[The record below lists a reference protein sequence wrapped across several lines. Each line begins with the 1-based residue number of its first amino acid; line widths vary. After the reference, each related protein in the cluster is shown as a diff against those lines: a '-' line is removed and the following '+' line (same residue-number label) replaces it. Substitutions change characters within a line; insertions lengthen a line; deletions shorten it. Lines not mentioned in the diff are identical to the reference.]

1 MGRKQTR
8 TGQFI
13 YFSIALLIFS
23 LLSNCVSSEKYM
35 APSTEVD
42 ARKMGKPEELSKS
55 LTADLERAAK
65 LCSQGDYEGS
75 SRETRRILSLSGK
88 NPPGDRALFNMALIY
103 ASSENPKK
111 DYEKARLFLQRM
123 IRDYPQSSL
132 VEEAK
137 TWAKVLQEN
146 ERFRQE
152 SERLKREFEQSR
164 EVDLLVDK
172 KREIKRDKGLCPE
185 TF

>member
-1 MGRKQTR
+1 MGRKQTG

-13 YFSIALLIFS
+13 YFSIAVLIFS

-35 APSTEVD
+35 VPKTEGD
-42 ARKMGKPEELSKS
+42 TRKMENPEEPSKS
-55 LTADLERAAK
+55 LAADLERAAN

-75 SRETRRILSLSGK
+75 FRETRRILFLSGK

-103 ASSENPKK
+103 AASENPKK

-152 SERLKREFEQSR
+152 SERLKREFEQSQ

-172 KREIKRDKGLCPE
+172 KKREKAR
-185 TF
+185 

>member
-1 MGRKQTR
+1 MGRKQTG

-13 YFSIALLIFS
+13 YFSIAVLIFS
-23 LLSNCVSSEKYM
+23 LLSNCVSLEKHM
-35 APSTEVD
+35 TLKTEGD
-42 ARKMGKPEELSKS
+42 TRKMENPEDAAKTLA
-55 LTADLERAAK
+55 ADLERAAK
-65 LCSQGDYEGS
+65 LCSQGDYDGS
-75 SRETRRILSLSGK
+75 LRETRRVLSLSGK

-111 DYEKARLFLQRM
+111 DYGQALLFLQRM
-123 IRDYPQSSL
+123 LRDYPQSSL

-152 SERLKREFEQSR
+152 SQRLRRVFEQSQ

-172 KREIKRDKGLCPE
+172 KKREKAR
-185 TF
+185 